1 MANSRP
7 APTRRRSRR
16 ACRAARP
23 PAAAEAA
30 LDPLPFDGEAA
41 REYGGV
47 FASVMAAGRKAHER
61 STCSSSQ
68 RRSRPGCRCT
78 PGTATTSGHSTA
90 SGGRRRADG
99 WHRGASQP
107 APHRQDPGRR
117 SVCSLCACQLHA
129 GRTCRSAASPLKST
143 SAFTPAPS
151 TLVTAAGHSLGCLG
165 VARRRLHQPHR
176 ALGVVDAI
184 PEPTAAGDLVLP
196 LLHLLPVDRA
206 AAEAAPQR
214 MLSIGALARVGGE
227 LLPRRARV
235 ARSSGAD
242 LLPSLDGVACSVA
255 KVPAAPLRAA
265 ERPAPDASTRV
276 RP

>member
-1 MANSRP
+1 MANLRRP
-7 APTRRRSRR
+7 PRDGRSRR

-117 SVCSLCACQLHA
+117 SVCSLCACELHA

-143 SAFTPAPS
+143 SAFTPAPLHVGDS
-151 TLVTAAGHSLGCLG
+151 GRPLTRLPWGGQTSPPSATPCAW
-165 VARRRLHQPHR
+165 RRRCNTR
-176 ALGVVDAI
+176 ADRRRR
-184 PEPTAAGDLVLP
+184 PRTAT
-196 LLHLLPVDRA
+196 
-206 AAEAAPQR
+206 AP
-214 MLSIGALARVGGE
+214 SPAR
-227 LLPRRARV
+227 
-235 ARSSGAD
+235 
-242 LLPSLDGVACSVA
+242 
-255 KVPAAPLRAA
+255 
-265 ERPAPDASTRV
+265 
-276 RP
+276 